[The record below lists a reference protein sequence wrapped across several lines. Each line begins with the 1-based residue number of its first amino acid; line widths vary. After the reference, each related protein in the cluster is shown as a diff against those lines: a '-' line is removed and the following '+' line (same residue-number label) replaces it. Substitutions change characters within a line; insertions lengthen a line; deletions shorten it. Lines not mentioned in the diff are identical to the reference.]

1 MQYSV
6 IEEKTVSKRRH
17 VKFVHEGQFVAEV
30 EVGLIESEDSWSPYL
45 SREDAYKLDEVRQA
59 LRRGDIEAAAKFGR
73 VYGLKPLA
81 G

>member
-1 MQYSV
+1 M
-6 IEEKTVSKRRH
+6 SKRRH

-30 EVGLIESEDSWSPYL
+30 EVELIESEDSWAPYL

-59 LRRGDIEAAAKFGR
+59 LRQGDIQSAAKFGR